1 VNDTEDRIRAATKAA
16 ARIVREVRPLD
27 ARPGPLDARLG
38 PLDARPGPLDV
49 RPDPLAAP
57 APGRRSPGSR
67 SPGRRT
73 PRFRSWA
80 APLTAAAAVL
90 LIAVALVA
98 VRDLPSGRSGAPART
113 VPSSS
118 GAAGLAG
125 VPKVY
130 VALNNAQIAASP
142 DQIVVGDTLTGS
154 RLATVNPPAHGT
166 FGGVTGAADD
176 RTFILDVRQFPW
188 SNTYMQVTPRT
199 FELLRV
205 GAGPADP
212 VRVTK
217 LRIPATPNGAQ
228 VNGIALSPDGTEFAV
243 MFQPQAWGPAPGGM
257 TLQVYSV
264 ATGKLLRAW
273 AGPAPDPHSTGVQT
287 FGEALYLDP
296 NTTLS
301 WTANGRSLAF
311 VYGPELITDTTVR
324 LLDLTSPGH
333 DLLADSRPVLDLT
346 SGRAPNCTSLLLT
359 SDGRT
364 VACGAMLAS
373 AARSTGGCS
382 AAAGL
387 ARPGID
393 EYSIATGKL
402 ASVIYRYAGPCVVGR
417 ADVLWA
423 SPTGTTVLGYL
434 GVTQQGTGRST
445 IRKQQTGV
453 FAGGKFRPLTFGLAG
468 GPPSAGTI
476 AF

>member
-1 VNDTEDRIRAATKAA
+1 MNNTEDRIRAATQAA

-27 ARPGPLDARLG
+27 APPG
-38 PLDARPGPLDV
+38 
-49 RPDPLAAP
+49 PLAAP
-57 APGRRSPGSR
+57 APRHRRR
-67 SPGRRT
+67 GRRT
-73 PRFRSWA
+73 PRLRSWA

-90 LIAVALVA
+90 LIAVALVV
-98 VRDLPSGRSGAPART
+98 VRDLATGRSTSPARA

-118 GAAGLAG
+118 GAGLAG

-130 VALNNAQIAASP
+130 VALNNSQDSASP
-142 DQIVVGDTLTGS
+142 DQIVVGDTLTGR

-205 GAGPADP
+205 AVGTADP
-212 VRVTK
+212 VRLTK
-217 LRIPATPNGAQ
+217 LPIPATPNGAQ
-228 VNGIALSPDGTEFAV
+228 VSGIALSPDGAEFAV
-243 MFQPQAWGPAPGGM
+243 MFQPQAWGPAPGKI
-257 TLQVYSV
+257 TLQIYSV
-264 ATGKLLRAW
+264 ATGKLVHAW
-273 AGPAPDPHSTGVQT
+273 VGPTPDPHSTGVQT
-287 FGEALYLDP
+287 FGEGLYLDP

-333 DLLADSRPVLDLT
+333 DLLADSRLVLDLK
-346 SGRAPNCTSLLLT
+346 SGRAPDCTSLLLT

-364 VACGAMLAS
+364 VACGAMVMS
-373 AARSTGGCS
+373 AARSTAGCS
-382 AAAGL
+382 AATGL

-402 ASVIYRYAGPCVVGR
+402 TSVIYRYAGPCVVGR

-434 GVTQQGTGRST
+434 GVTQQLKGLSS

-453 FAGGKFRPLTFGLAG
+453 FADGKFRPLTFRLAG
-468 GPPSAGTI
+468 GPPSAATI